1 MIKIPFWLKK
11 SDNEQENLGYITIGN
26 PKKILE
32 GKLAGLYACEVYLP
46 LPDIERKNH
55 LIYADNPI
63 RALCLASEFVKS
75 QLQFLVNRGTY
86 IISEAESGEPW
97 KLEKKDPQV
106 YLQEKMDEL
115 KNNKNISAEG
125 KHKIFE
131 ILKDTFGKLP
141 HMKDQLNKVIDDKV
155 QK

>member
-1 MIKIPFWLKK
+1 MAI
-11 SDNEQENLGYITIGN
+11 Q
-26 PKKILE
+26 KKILE
-32 GKLAGLYACEVYLP
+32 GELAELYACEVYLP

-63 RALCLASEFVKS
+63 HTLCLASEFAKS
-75 QLQFLVNRGTY
+75 QLQFLINRGTY
-86 IISEAESGEPW
+86 IISEAESHEPW

-125 KHKIFE
+125 KNKIFE

-141 HMKDQLNKVIDDKV
+141 HMKDQLNKAIGDKA